1 MSERRHTHEERT
13 ETLERGRELAAAILS
28 QLERFY
34 LAPGNREEGRKL
46 DRLKAAFAEWERQVA
61 VQFPD
66 INTLDEFPDACLRPA
81 RKKVQSQREYLFLR
95 NQWTV
100 DELMALPDRIREAKK
115 TTHADGGMWSGTQ
128 GI

>member
-1 MSERRHTHEERT
+1 MSD
-13 ETLERGRELAAAILS
+13 LEPLARGRKLAAAILS

-34 LAPGNREEGRKL
+34 LAPGNREEGKRL
-46 DRLKAAFAEWERQVA
+46 DLLQGEFVEWERQTQ

-66 INTLDEFPDACLRPA
+66 INTLAEFPDERLRPA
-81 RKKVQSQREYLFLR
+81 RKKIATQREYLRLR
-95 NQWTV
+95 NQWSV

-115 TTHADGGMWSGTQ
+115 TTHADGGMWSGTL